1 MRVHHYETVTR
12 VDDAATMPLGAR
24 LVKSMEP
31 LHYGKF
37 GGIPIQI
44 LWVGL
49 GLLPLF
55 FSISGAL
62 MWWNRT
68 GGFKSKKRTLA

>member
-1 MRVHHYETVTR
+1 
-12 VDDAATMPLGAR
+12 MPLGAR

-37 GGIPIQI
+37 GGIAVQI

-49 GLLPLF
+49 GLLPLG
-55 FSISGAL
+55 FSVSGAL

-68 GGFKSKKRTLA
+68 GGFGSRRRAQAL